1 MAYERTNVYVLYMY
15 MRTGYILYNIIF
27 YYMMYENERKIVGA
41 KSWIGSAITIQTCH
55 SCTITDDIINDC
67 ETMYIVQ

>member
-1 MAYERTNVYVLYMY
+1 
-15 MRTGYILYNIIF
+15 
-27 YYMMYENERKIVGA
+27 MMYENERKIVGA